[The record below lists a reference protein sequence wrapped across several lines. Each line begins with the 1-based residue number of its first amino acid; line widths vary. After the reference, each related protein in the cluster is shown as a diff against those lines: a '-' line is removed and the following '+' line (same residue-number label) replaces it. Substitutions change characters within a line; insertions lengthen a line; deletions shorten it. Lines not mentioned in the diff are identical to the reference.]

1 MIRSMGK
8 VLFGDLI
15 PFFTADLYNLKPGT
29 ERDALQR
36 LTDRMEVSA
45 LTSLKKGRENDCD

>member
-36 LTDRMEVSA
+36 LADRMEASA
-45 LTSLKKGRENDCD
+45 LTSLKKGCENDCD